1 MLHCLLGPGVPG
13 TITAGKLS
21 FSSASFTGHTSL
33 CLLSSWWVYRD
44 SLLVIKVTEDYLVR
58 RFAVITDVETSSL
71 RGYPCTHLAAVEVES
86 QEIRELE
93 RAENTLGLLSDIR

>member
-1 MLHCLLGPGVPG
+1 M
-13 TITAGKLS
+13 
-21 FSSASFTGHTSL
+21 
-33 CLLSSWWVYRD
+33 
-44 SLLVIKVTEDYLVR
+44 R